1 MKRDKYYGL
10 SPRIAVWKIDNIIEN
25 WLSYKADHSEIWKSI
40 YVSYYRFADRKYYW
54 GGVKFIDKCISEYP
68 YLHDTSRSYLIK
80 DMVYCLHR
88 FGISFEE
95 YCIYHFIDK
104 TFRCRNSFVS
114 DKLRHYY
121 ADILN
126 SDYITPL
133 LNDKYQCYEAY
144 KNFYGREVIACY
156 SPEDKDLFVTFA
168 RKHKTFVLK
177 PVSDNCGHGVQFTT
191 LEENEI
197 LAFFNDRIR
206 RGPFVAEEPIDQ
218 GVELKVLH
226 PESIN
231 TLRVST
237 FVLGDEVLIN
247 AIVLRIGSGS
257 SVVDNAGSGGMYA
270 SVDIENGIIQS
281 NARDYKGREYNFHPD
296 TKVQIIGHKL
306 PEWDSLL
313 DTVKSIAKHKEGSN
327 LIAWD
332 LAYSTKGWIMVE
344 GNAVG
349 SWDVLQSNLQ
359 RGLKPMLISRIDNFF
374 NLNKGSLPKI

>member
-1 MKRDKYYGL
+1 
-10 SPRIAVWKIDNIIEN
+10 
-25 WLSYKADHSEIWKSI
+25 
-40 YVSYYRFADRKYYW
+40 
-54 GGVKFIDKCISEYP
+54 
-68 YLHDTSRSYLIK
+68 
-80 DMVYCLHR
+80 MVYCLHR

-104 TFRCRNSFVS
+104 TFRCRSTFVS

-133 LNDKYQCYEAY
+133 LNDKYQCYMAY
-144 KNFYGREVIACY
+144 KDFYGREVLACY
-156 SPEDKDLFVTFA
+156 SPNDKELFVGFA
-168 RKHKTFVLK
+168 RKNTTFVLK
-177 PVSDNCGHGVQFTT
+177 PVADNCGHGVKFIT
-191 LEENEI
+191 LKEDEI
-197 LAFFNDRIR
+197 AEFFDDHICRGAF
-206 RGPFVAEEPIDQ
+206 VVEEPINQ
-218 GVELKVLH
+218 GEELKVLH

-231 TLRVST
+231 TLRIST
-237 FVLGDEVLIN
+237 FVLGDEVLVN

-359 RGLKPMLISRIDNFF
+359 KGLKPMLFSRIESYFKLKN
-374 NLNKGSLPKI
+374 GISPKI

>member
-1 MKRDKYYGL
+1 MF
-10 SPRIAVWKIDNIIEN
+10 I
-25 WLSYKADHSEIWKSI
+25 
-40 YVSYYRFADRKYYW
+40 RFA
-54 GGVKFIDKCISEYP
+54 
-68 YLHDTSRSYLIK
+68 L
-80 DMVYCLHR
+80 
-88 FGISFEE
+88 
-95 YCIYHFIDK
+95 
-104 TFRCRNSFVS
+104 
-114 DKLRHYY
+114 
-121 ADILN
+121 
-126 SDYITPL
+126 
-133 LNDKYQCYEAY
+133 
-144 KNFYGREVIACY
+144 
-156 SPEDKDLFVTFA
+156 
-168 RKHKTFVLK
+168 KHKTFVLK
-177 PVSDNCGHGVQFTT
+177 PVSDNCGHGVQFIT

-197 LAFFNDRIR
+197 LAFFNDRIS
-206 RGPFVAEEPIDQ
+206 RGAFVSEEPIKQ
-218 GVELKVLH
+218 GEKLKVLH

-296 TKVQIIGHKL
+296 TKVKIIGHQL
-306 PEWDSLL
+306 PEWNSLL

-359 RGLKPMLISRIDNFF
+359 RGLKPMLYSRIDNYFK
-374 NLNKGSLPKI
+374 LNKGVPSKN